1 MTLATYVAIVDD
13 DESLCRSLSRLLL
26 QAGLHSMAFNSGEEF
41 LSSSLHEKFGCL
53 LVDVQLGG
61 MTGTELHQKL
71 VDKGVRTPVIYIT
84 AYDETDGPGD
94 ARPTDCAGYFKKS
107 VEGETLLDAI
117 RRVLPSPSVFPG
129 KH

>member
-41 LSSSLHEKFGCL
+41 LSSSLHSKFGCL

-71 VDKGVRTPVIYIT
+71 VEKGVRTPVIYIT
-84 AYDETDGPGD
+84 AHDENEEV
-94 ARPTDCAGYFKKS
+94 RPTECAGYFKKS
-107 VEGETLLDAI
+107 VDGATLLDAI
-117 RRVLPSPSVFPG
+117 RRVLPSPIPG
-129 KH
+129 NP